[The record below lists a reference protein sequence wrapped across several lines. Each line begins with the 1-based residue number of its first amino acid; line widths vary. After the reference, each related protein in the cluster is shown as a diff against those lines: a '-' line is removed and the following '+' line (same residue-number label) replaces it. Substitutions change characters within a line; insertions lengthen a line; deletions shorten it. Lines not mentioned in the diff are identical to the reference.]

1 MSIPVAI
8 AIFAWKAISWPWSQ
22 VRDRRSCAGG
32 RVFDPAFREERYVS
46 ARQLNERIAADERV
60 DDVMLSVRDGVTVAR
75 KR

>member
-1 MSIPVAI
+1 
-8 AIFAWKAISWPWSQ
+8 
-22 VRDRRSCAGG
+22 
-32 RVFDPAFREERYVS
+32 VFDPAFREERYVS